1 MRILDP
7 QRSPGTS
14 GSRPPATH
22 RIPFHAPGSLA
33 ATTLATLSNSELERV
48 NDIAGYFGLVRTHCP
63 VGAGAHHASV
73 LRMQAPDTGVQ
84 VHPDPCGV
92 APMVRP
98 SRPSVTPVT
107 ARHTH
112 SVRRVPG
119 CTEAHIDTYR
129 TGVQAR
135 PTMLLTTCNPR
146 GRGQFSMC
154 VNSFAATSVWNS
166 RSIDVSMFPSL
177 SEAVKWGC
185 EKPGNAEKLAVPRWA
200 GVAVGFGLV
209 HLATR
214 RSSDRPA
221 QQVPPSVSSSRGVHP
236 RQDGMLT
243 GRLKGEAAFMGK
255 GPACHLNA
263 AISTSQPLLLPLEV
277 LLARRHLKWNSHNG
291 VLADAKVRTTWHN
304 QRGIWSTRLIGACCA
319 MEPPR
324 TYSMFCSAS
333 KAVIRY
339 TWWPASSAFKRF
351 RLDGRREMLRAL
363 YPHLRAE
370 YARWVNRSFD
380 AKAGCVWQACH
391 DDGEENSIGLDG
403 CRPTINAAL
412 YGEAIALS
420 RISDALGLADEAT
433 AYRTEARRWKNA
445 VLSLWSAELE
455 FFVTRAVPPPGGR
468 LKDLKSRRT
477 QVGCQY
483 CTSRD
488 CPPRWAHGA
497 LVRVRDLGGLS
508 WPFYHGAASP
518 AHAVAWRQFR
528 QEGGFAAPWG
538 LTTAERRHRCFNF
551 TTWCQTSW
559 HASLAFELRRSP
571 PGQEALHDGVLR
583 NAIQSQAG
591 VHPAHFCDALSQY
604 ARMHTKGVADEV
616 PAGQPFVGESF
627 HPVDGYWLTRRI
639 MFERRTG
646 DRRRGDHY
654 LHSSFADLVLSGL
667 VGLYVTLDND
677 DERRGRADDAHSP
690 VRPVRIVIDPLF
702 ETGQLHWFLA
712 RSIRAG
718 TPSSGI
724 RCRWLALLAWSDC
737 QSGWTESRPRRPS
750 NAFRV
755 PSMTCARDVYFFS
768 SNTPGACTVW

>member
-1 MRILDP
+1 M
-7 QRSPGTS
+7 
-14 GSRPPATH
+14 
-22 RIPFHAPGSLA
+22 
-33 ATTLATLSNSELERV
+33 
-48 NDIAGYFGLVRTHCP
+48 
-63 VGAGAHHASV
+63 
-73 LRMQAPDTGVQ
+73 
-84 VHPDPCGV
+84 
-92 APMVRP
+92 
-98 SRPSVTPVT
+98 
-107 ARHTH
+107 
-112 SVRRVPG
+112 
-119 CTEAHIDTYR
+119 
-129 TGVQAR
+129 
-135 PTMLLTTCNPR
+135 
-146 GRGQFSMC
+146 
-154 VNSFAATSVWNS
+154 
-166 RSIDVSMFPSL
+166 
-177 SEAVKWGC
+177 
-185 EKPGNAEKLAVPRWA
+185 A

-221 QQVPPSVSSSRGVHP
+221 PAGATQHAVQSWRPPMARWHAHK
-236 RQDGMLT
+236 DGL
-243 GRLKGEAAFMGK
+243 GGEAAFAWAKDHVPYFECSDLDISATYYYRWRVFYSHLRRTPRYGTVITEFLRDVPWS
-255 GPACHLNA
+255 GPHGTINA
-263 AISTSQPLLLPLEV
+263 AFGHHAADGAWL
-277 LLARRHLKWNSHNG
+277 RH
-291 VLADAKVRTTWHN
+291 
-304 QRGIWSTRLIGACCA
+304 GAI
-319 MEPPR
+319 MDN
-324 TYSMFCSAS
+324 YSMFWFRHP

-363 YPHLRAE
+363 YPHLRTE

-380 AKAGCVWQACH
+380 ANAGCVWQACH

-445 VLSLWSAELE
+445 LLSLWSAELE
-455 FFVTRAVPPPGGR
+455 FFVTRALPPPGGR
-468 LKDLKSRRT
+468 LKDIKSRRT
-477 QVGCQY
+477 KVGCQY

-497 LVRVRDLGGLS
+497 LVRVRELAGLS

-559 HASLAFELRRSP
+559 HGPVWPFETAKALT
-571 PGQEALHDGVLR
+571 GLVEALHDGVLR

-667 VGLYVTLDND
+667 VGLYVSLDND
-677 DERRGRADDAHSP
+677 DERRGRATDDAHGP
-690 VRPVRIVIDPLF
+690 VLRPRPVRIVVDPLF

-712 RSIRAG
+712 RSIQVRGHTVDVAYDADG
-718 TPSSGI
+718 SRYSGLVGLSI
-724 RCRWLALLAWSDC
+724 WLDGNLAAHAETLKRLAVSL
-737 QSGWTESRPRRPS
+737 Q
-750 NAFRV
+750 
-755 PSMTCARDVYFFS
+755 
-768 SNTPGACTVW
+768 